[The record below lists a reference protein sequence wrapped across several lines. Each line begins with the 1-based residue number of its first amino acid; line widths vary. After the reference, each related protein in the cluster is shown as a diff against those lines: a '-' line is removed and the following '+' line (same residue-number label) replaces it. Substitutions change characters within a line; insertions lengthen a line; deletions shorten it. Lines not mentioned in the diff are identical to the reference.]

1 MKLDG
6 TQKEKK
12 NFYLIDTQVK
22 KKKIS
27 PTEKQY
33 KAKWNM
39 KDLEKIQRPAIKKTS
54 VWNGLAIHKQTG
66 LGQSVSWGPLQLRWA
81 MII

>member
-12 NFYLIDTQVK
+12 YFYLIDTQVK
-22 KKKIS
+22 KKKFS

-66 LGQSVSWGPLQLRWA
+66 LGQSVS
-81 MII
+81 